1 MQQESLA
8 KDKIMNIN
16 MMHHRRLLEEDGSL
30 EAFCSTCFWES
41 TMDIT
46 CDKRASYLASTY
58 KMTENQAINSLLKQ
72 KRCIDPSYNASSA
85 AIGEEE
91 STFTTIVENTNINVS
106 VISGTDN
113 SAATTRLNEEAQTT
127 IDMTVEDVSTKTSDA
142 IPIYALL
149 ILLYFMRA
157 RMSRSMDKS
166 LPQRPLQTIRGN
178 SNSSGSSI
186 LASNDH
192 DKGAVVSGL

>member
-1 MQQESLA
+1 MQQVNLA

-16 MMHHRRLLEEDGSL
+16 MMHHRRLQEEDGSL

-85 AIGEEE
+85 AIREEE
-91 STFTTIVENTNINVS
+91 STFTTTIVENTNINVS
-106 VISGTDN
+106 VISGIDN
-113 SAATTRLNEEAQTT
+113 SAATRLNEEAQTT
-127 IDMTVEDVSTKTSDA
+127 VDMTVGDVLTKTWDA

-149 ILLYFMRA
+149 IIIILFFMRA
-157 RMSRSMDKS
+157 RMSRSTDKS
-166 LPQRPLQTIRGN
+166 LPQRQLHDPLPI
-178 SNSSGSSI
+178 
-186 LASNDH
+186 
-192 DKGAVVSGL
+192 